1 MEEEKQDPLD
11 WEMRE
16 LMRRMRPVLEG
27 LKRGPP
33 PPAVFEEA
41 FKRGSLGPRH
51 APVLIVV
58 ALEGEPSV
66 SDVAERL
73 GLSLSTTS
81 LLVGELNRAGL
92 LDRTEDENDRRR
104 TLVRMNDRYDADARA
119 WLEERLGPFRRTLER
134 LSPAARANFL
144 DGWRIL
150 EEETARTAPGAA
162 AEDCGD

>member
-1 MEEEKQDPLD
+1 MEEMQDPLD

-16 LMRRMRPVLEG
+16 LMLRMRPVLAA
-27 LKRGPP
+27 LKRGAP

-51 APVLIVV
+51 APVLIAV
-58 ALEGEPSV
+58 ALEGELSV
-66 SDVAERL
+66 SDIAERL

-104 TLVRMNDRYDADARA
+104 TLVRLNERYNADALA
-119 WLEERLGPFRRTLER
+119 WLRERLDPFRRTLAR
-134 LSPAARANFL
+134 LTPPARANFL

-150 EEETARTAPGAA
+150 EEETARIAPDADA
-162 AEDCGD
+162 DCD